1 MFEKECNLL
10 AVIYHESENLISFAA
25 RRMLK
30 CVYIMFHGNRILGSV
45 VNLTRNVHR
54 S

>member
-30 CVYIMFHGNRILGSV
+30 CVYIMFHGKLGSV